1 MGILRASLAALI
13 FAFLGCGADIK
24 ITLLATT
31 DLHGNLFPY
40 DYYTAQPAERGLA
53 KIATLI
59 QAARAENPNSL
70 LIDCGD
76 TIQGTPLEA
85 VYQEYVESGRLPW
98 KLSFAGAPLEHGP
111 MMLAMNA
118 IGYDA
123 MVVGNHEFNFGLK
136 NLAKARGDAHFPWI
150 SSNIL
155 GRGETAPFPPY
166 FTKTIAGVK
175 IAVVGVTT
183 PMIPTWE
190 SEEHYHG

>member
-1 MGILRASLAALI
+1 MGTLRAFFAALI
-13 FAFLGCGADIK
+13 LGSLAPGAEVK

-59 QAARAENPNSL
+59 QTARAENPNNL

-85 VYQEYVESGRLPW
+85 VYQEYVETGKGVPPP
-98 KLSFAGAPLEHGP
+98 AHDP

-118 IGYDA
+118 IGYNA

-136 NLAKARGDAHFPWI
+136 NLARAREDANFPFI
-150 SSNIL
+150 SSNI
-155 GRGETAPFPPY
+155 TAAAASKGLALRPFAPY
-166 FTKTIAGVK
+166 FIQTVAGVK
-175 IAVVGVTT
+175 IAVIRVTT
-183 PMIPTWE
+183 PLIP
-190 SEEHYHG
+190 YL